1 MRVRPTASV
10 SLDMDNL
17 WSYMK
22 IHGDP
27 EWSSRPSYLKA
38 LVPRMLELFDD
49 HQLTATVFVV
59 GADAAR
65 EDGAKAV
72 AAIAAAGHEVA
83 NHSYEHEP
91 WLHRYERGRLDEE
104 LARTEEAIVAAGA
117 PRPTGFRGP
126 GYSLSPT
133 LVELLAERG
142 YRYDASTLPTWIG
155 PLARAYYFRSASLTP
170 SQRAERSYLFGSASE
185 GLRPVHPYRW
195 RTETGKSLIELP
207 VTTMP
212 LVRVPMHVSY
222 LLHLHQVSPVLA
234 RGYFATALRA
244 CRLRGVGMSMLLH
257 PLDLLDGRDAP
268 RLGFFPG
275 MALPA
280 ADKIGVVGWALRQM
294 QRHFDVV
301 GTGEHAARLTAA
313 GVRRVRPATAAGL
326 GSVDPVDAT

>member
-1 MRVRPTASV
+1 MAPPIASV

-27 EWSSRPSYLKA
+27 DWVERPSYLDA
-38 LVPRMLELFDD
+38 LLPRMLDLFGE
-49 HQLTATVFVV
+49 HGLTATVFVV

-65 EDGAKAV
+65 EDGSKAV
-72 AAIAAAGHEVA
+72 AEIAAAGHEVA

-91 WLHRYERGRLDEE
+91 WLHRYGRSKLEEE
-104 LARTEEAIVAAGA
+104 LVRTEDALLAAGA
-117 PRPTGFRGP
+117 PRPVGFRGP
-126 GYSLSPT
+126 GYSLSPA

-155 PLARAYYFRSASLTP
+155 PLARAYYFRSTRLSAD
-170 SQRAERSYLFGSASE
+170 QQAEREALFGSAAE

-195 RTETGKSLIELP
+195 QLDDGACLLELP

-212 LVRVPMHVSY
+212 VLRVPMHVSY
-222 LLHLHQVSPVLA
+222 LLHLHQVSPRLA
-234 RGYFATALRA
+234 RTYFDVALRL
-244 CRLRGVGMSMLLH
+244 CRSRGVGPSLLLH

-268 RLGFFPG
+268 RLEFFPG

-280 ADKIGVVGWALRQM
+280 AQKVAVVGRALAAMR
-294 QRHFDVV
+294 RHFDVV
-301 GTGEHAARLTAA
+301 GTGAHAEALGSR
-313 GVRRVRPATAAGL
+313 GVGRVRPASGAG
-326 GSVDPVDAT
+326 PRERARR

>member
-1 MRVRPTASV
+1 
-10 SLDMDNL
+10 MDNL

-27 EWSSRPSYLKA
+27 EWESRPSYLDA
-38 LVPRMLELFDD
+38 LVPRMLETFGE
-49 HQLTATVFVV
+49 HGLTATVFVV

-65 EDGAKAV
+65 DDGARAV

-91 WLHRYERGRLDEE
+91 WLHRYARADLEKD
-104 LARTEEAIVAAGA
+104 LAMTEDAIEAAGA

-126 GYSLSPT
+126 GYSLSPD

-155 PLARAYYFRSASLTP
+155 PLARAYYFRSAKLTAQ
-170 SQRAERSYLFGSASE
+170 QRGERQMLFGQASE

-195 RTETGKSLIELP
+195 RLRDGGSLLELP

-212 LVRVPMHVSY
+212 LARVPMHVSY
-222 LLHLHQVSPVLA
+222 LLQLHQVSPAVAKAYFRAGLA
-234 RGYFATALRA
+234 A
-244 CRLRGVGMSMLLH
+244 CRLRGVGPSLLLH
-257 PLDLLDGRDAP
+257 PLDFLDGKDAA
-268 RLGFFPG
+268 RLEFFPG

-280 ADKIGVVGWALRQM
+280 TTKVEVVRWAVAEM
-294 QRHFDVV
+294 QKHFTVV
-301 GTGEHAARLTAA
+301 GTGEHAARLVGA
-313 GVRRVRPATAAGL
+313 GVVRTKPADGAGPRN
-326 GSVDPVDAT
+326 G